1 MRLYQKKN
9 GDMTKQD
16 FLDLGA
22 LLLKMGYTVRIDR
35 EKQNSSMYRQ
45 YIEIHGNGLEKEEK

>member
-1 MRLYQKKN
+1 MRLYKKKN

-45 YIEIHGNGLEKEEK
+45 YIEIQGNGLEKEEK